1 MSYAHACLA
10 EMVRI
15 RYLCAAE
22 CTDKEAYDTH
32 LTNGI
37 VLRAEGKLRDASLE
51 FGLAVRPAS
60 TLF

>member
-1 MSYAHACLA
+1 
-10 EMVRI
+10 MVRI